1 MPGKEII
8 LQNVLIWACV
18 YPSALGVSY
27 GLNWFGMSFPLW
39 FEILISTAFTVPFIS
54 LAAIPMIENIME
66 TWRLS
71 AKRGD
76 GWSLRD

>member
-8 LQNVLIWACV
+8 LQNFLIWACV

-27 GLNWFGMSFPLW
+27 GLNWFDINFPLW

-54 LAAIPMIENIME
+54 LAAIPAIENIME
-66 TWRLS
+66 TWWLR
-71 AKRGD
+71 AERGE
-76 GWSLRD
+76 G

>member
-18 YPSALGVSY
+18 YPCALGVSY
-27 GLNWFGMSFPLW
+27 GLDWFGVDFPLW

-54 LAAIPMIENIME
+54 IAAIPMIENIME
-66 TWRLS
+66 TWRLN
-71 AKRGD
+71 AKR
-76 GWSLRD
+76 SES